1 MKFLISGLLLLSV
14 SAFAKTYEVEN
25 FVTQNDVIWG
35 FDFQKDGS
43 VLFTERGGKLFSY
56 NPQTKKTLEI
66 LGVPKVFAV
75 GQGGLL
81 DIRVH
86 PTNGFVY
93 ITYSQ
98 PMGGKKS
105 ATTLARAKVLGNR
118 LTQFKNIF
126 KVDYDSENEYHYGS
140 RIEFDGKG
148 HVFITSGER
157 GERPMVQ
164 ELNNHLGK
172 MIRLNEDG
180 SVPKDNPYVGDK
192 SAKPEVFARGL
203 RSPQGLAMRPG
214 TDELWEAEMGPKGG
228 DELNIVL
235 PKVNFGWPV
244 ITYGTEYEG
253 PKIGEGI
260 TAKEGMEQPIV
271 YWVPSISPSAM
282 TFYSGDK
289 MPEWKGNIFLAL
301 LSGQHLRRLVL
312 DGKKVVK
319 QEELFKNLDWRWRN
333 VRTGPDGYLWYS
345 TDEGKLGRVISK

>member
-1 MKFLISGLLLLSV
+1 MKTLLLLLLLP
-14 SAFAKTYEVEN
+14 ATLFARTYDVEN
-25 FVTQNDVIWG
+25 FVSRNDVIWG
-35 FDFQKDGS
+35 FDFQKDGT
-43 VLFTERGGKLFSY
+43 VLFTERAGKLLSY
-56 NPQTKKTLEI
+56 SPKTKKTIEI
-66 LGVPKVFAV
+66 TGVPKVFAV

-86 PTNGFVY
+86 PRTGVIY
-93 ITYSQ
+93 LTYSQ
-98 PMGGKKS
+98 PFGDKKS
-105 ATTLARAKVLGNR
+105 ATTLATATLSGNK
-118 LTQFKNIF
+118 LTHFKNIF
-126 KVDYDSENEYHYGS
+126 STDVQSENEYHYGS

-157 GERPMVQ
+157 GERPLVQ
-164 ELNNHLGK
+164 KLDNHLGK

-192 SAKPEVFARGL
+192 SAKPEVYARGL

-228 DELNIVL
+228 DELNIVF
-235 PKVNFGWPV
+235 PKANFGWPI

-260 TAKEGMEQPIV
+260 TSKEGMEQPVI

-345 TDEGKLGRVISK
+345 TDEGKLGRIIAK

>member
-1 MKFLISGLLLLSV
+1 MKVILFLLLLPAV
-14 SAFAKTYEVEN
+14 VFAKKYEVET
-25 FVTQNDVIWG
+25 FVTHNDVIWG
-35 FDFQKDGS
+35 FDFQKDGN
-43 VLFTERGGKLFSY
+43 VLFTERSGKLFSY
-56 NPQTKKTLEI
+56 NPKTKKTTEI
-66 LGVPKVFAV
+66 TGVPKVFAV

-86 PTNGFVY
+86 PKTGQIY
-93 ITYSQ
+93 LTYSQ
-98 PMGGKKS
+98 PFGDKKS
-105 ATTLARAKVLGNR
+105 ATTLATAT
-118 LTQFKNIF
+118 LTENKLTNFKNIF
-126 KVDYDSENEYHYGS
+126 ETDVKSENEYHYGS

-164 ELNNHLGK
+164 KLDNDLGK
-172 MIRLNEDG
+172 IIRLNEDG
-180 SVPKDNPYVGDK
+180 SIPKDNPYVGDK
-192 SAKPEVFARGL
+192 SAKPEIYALGI

-228 DELNIVL
+228 DELNIVG
-235 PKVNFGWPV
+235 PKLNYGWPV

-260 TAKEGMEQPIV
+260 TAKEGMEQPII

>member
-1 MKFLISGLLLLSV
+1 MKALILALLLSLPV
-14 SAFAKTYEVEN
+14 IAKTYETET
-25 FVTQNDVIWG
+25 FVTHNDVIWG

-43 VLFTERGGKLFSY
+43 VLFTERNGKIFSF
-56 NPQTKKTLEI
+56 NPKTKKTTEI
-66 LGVPKVFAV
+66 SGVPKVYAV

-86 PTNGFVY
+86 PKNGYIY

-98 PMGGKKS
+98 PMGDKKS
-105 ATTLARAKVLGNR
+105 ATTLARAKVVGNK
-118 LTQFKNIF
+118 LTELKNLF
-126 KVDYDSENEYHYGS
+126 QTDFASENEYHFGS

-148 HVFITSGER
+148 HIFITSGER

-164 ELNNHLGK
+164 KLDNHLGK

-180 SVPKDNPYVGDK
+180 SVPKDNPYVNEK
-192 SAKPEVFARGL
+192 NAKPEVYARGI

-235 PKVNFGWPV
+235 PKMNFGWPV
-244 ITYGTEYEG
+244 VTYGTEYEG
-253 PKIGEGI
+253 PKIGEG
-260 TAKEGMEQPIV
+260 TSKPGMEEPIV

-282 TFYSGDK
+282 CFYSGDK

-301 LSGQHLRRLVL
+301 LSGQHLRRLEL
-312 DGKKVVK
+312 QGKKVVK

-333 VRTGPDGYLWYS
+333 VRTGLDGYLWFS